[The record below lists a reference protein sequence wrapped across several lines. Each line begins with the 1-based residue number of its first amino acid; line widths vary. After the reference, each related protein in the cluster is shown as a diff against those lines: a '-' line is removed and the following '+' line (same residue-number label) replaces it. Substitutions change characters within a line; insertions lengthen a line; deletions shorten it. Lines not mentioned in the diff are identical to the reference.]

1 MATSYVDYE
10 YYVDDFGGDAMA
22 AADFNKLA
30 LQASMVIDQ
39 ITFERAYA
47 VIDADTDTELIE
59 KIKNATCAIAE
70 EIQEQKTN
78 GIKNVASETVGSH
91 SVSYVV
97 NKDTRITSD
106 QKIQKVAKLYLG
118 SSGLMFGGF
127 YEDE

>member
-10 YYVDDFGGDAMA
+10 YYADDFGGDAIA
-22 AADFNKLA
+22 AADFDKLA
-30 LQASMVIDQ
+30 LQASRFIDRV
-39 ITFERAYA
+39 TFERAYA
-47 VIDADTDTELIE
+47 VIDAATDTELIE

-70 EIQEQKTN
+70 EIQEQNVN

-97 NKDTRITSD
+97 NKDVRVTAN
-106 QKIQKVAKLYLG
+106 QKKKDVASEFLG
-118 SSGLMFGGF
+118 TSGLMFGGF